1 MGGSVVVETVFSL
14 PGLGAL
20 IVSSISARDYPM
32 IQGIALVFGLLVLLI
47 NLVTDLVY
55 AALDPRVS
63 YD

>member
-1 MGGSVVVETVFSL
+1 MHEFGKIGEHE
-14 PGLGAL
+14 PGIGAL

-32 IQGIALVFGLLVLLI
+32 IQGIALIFGLLVVVI
-47 NLVTDLVY
+47 NLITDLVY